1 MICVVI
7 CLKKV
12 MEVGGKKLDKDLPN
26 SSDEVLPPHC
36 QPCSNDGELLPAEGF
51 CETCAEYLCDTCYK
65 AHTIPTPSRNH
76 VLLDKKQILRNSFN
90 TKVKPKPSL
99 CTIRCTEHPEEIVKF
114 YCQTHDSVVCGVC
127 ALRNHQQPCSC
138 EYIPDLKHVQTYKD
152 TTEYQDILSRMK
164 TIETHADI
172 YIADVG
178 EIQASNDEEI
188 QISLHDIHEFRKA
201 INEYIDRREKELLT
215 TVKQMRDKD
224 QTIRDKH
231 VQDLQ
236 TLETDVWKSR
246 TNMSSLQNKT
256 SDLFVTSK
264 QIRQQVIAFEKY
276 LQEHAETY
284 TTPDFTFK
292 RNDDLQRILSS
303 NVTFGT
309 FERSYK
315 ARAVALSVATTI
327 RSTLDFKS
335 VKVTRLPKINMKT
348 TGDKFDPAI
357 TGFAFLHPNTLLAVD
372 NNNSSLKSVD
382 TTNNTV
388 TSQLSFTSAPFG
400 VALLPGDQ
408 AAMAIPEEKRTK
420 WFQQKTG
427 VCVFGP

>member
-1 MICVVI
+1 
-7 CLKKV
+7 
-12 MEVGGKKLDKDLPN
+12 
-26 SSDEVLPPHC
+26 
-36 QPCSNDGELLPAEGF
+36 
-51 CETCAEYLCDTCYK
+51 
-65 AHTIPTPSRNH
+65 
-76 VLLDKKQILRNSFN
+76 
-90 TKVKPKPSL
+90 
-99 CTIRCTEHPEEIVKF
+99 
-114 YCQTHDSVVCGVC
+114 
-127 ALRNHQQPCSC
+127 
-138 EYIPDLKHVQTYKD
+138 
-152 TTEYQDILSRMK
+152 MK

-292 RNDDLQRILSS
+292 RNDDLQRIL
-303 NVTFGT
+303 F
-309 FERSYK
+309 
-315 ARAVALSVATTI
+315 I
-327 RSTLDFKS
+327 
-335 VKVTRLPKINMKT
+335 
-348 TGDKFDPAI
+348 
-357 TGFAFLHPNTLLAVD
+357 
-372 NNNSSLKSVD
+372 
-382 TTNNTV
+382 
-388 TSQLSFTSAPFG
+388 
-400 VALLPGDQ
+400 
-408 AAMAIPEEKRTK
+408 
-420 WFQQKTG
+420 
-427 VCVFGP
+427 

>member
-1 MICVVI
+1 MIFSVY
-7 CLKKV
+7 CL
-12 MEVGGKKLDKDLPN
+12 
-26 SSDEVLPPHC
+26 
-36 QPCSNDGELLPAEGF
+36 
-51 CETCAEYLCDTCYK
+51 
-65 AHTIPTPSRNH
+65 
-76 VLLDKKQILRNSFN
+76 
-90 TKVKPKPSL
+90 
-99 CTIRCTEHPEEIVKF
+99 
-114 YCQTHDSVVCGVC
+114 
-127 ALRNHQQPCSC
+127 
-138 EYIPDLKHVQTYKD
+138 
-152 TTEYQDILSRMK
+152 
-164 TIETHADI
+164 
-172 YIADVG
+172 
-178 EIQASNDEEI
+178 
-188 QISLHDIHEFRKA
+188 
-201 INEYIDRREKELLT
+201 
-215 TVKQMRDKD
+215 
-224 QTIRDKH
+224 
-231 VQDLQ
+231 
-236 TLETDVWKSR
+236 
-246 TNMSSLQNKT
+246 
-256 SDLFVTSK
+256 
-264 QIRQQVIAFEKY
+264 
-276 LQEHAETY
+276 
-284 TTPDFTFK
+284 
-292 RNDDLQRILSS
+292 S